1 MGARVGTTNVGS
13 GTAGNNIAQ
22 NTAVA
27 SCVNVPV
34 GRYRLT
40 GSGRHSLA
48 DGLKITGIP
57 SPVGT
62 VVIPGGPGDTIAFP
76 TIVFDLPTVTTINVA
91 LNVATGAADTAS
103 AVVCLELINKG

>member
-1 MGARVGTTNVGS
+1 MRQDTTILGF

-22 NTAVA
+22 NTSVA
-27 SCVNVPV
+27 AALGIGP

-40 GSGRHSLA
+40 GSGRHTLA

-57 SPVGT
+57 IGT
-62 VVIPGGPGDTIAFP
+62 IIVPGGPGDTVIFP
-76 TIVFDLPTVTTINVA
+76 DIIFDLTAASSNVQIA

-103 AVVCLELINKG
+103 AILCLEKINH

>member
-1 MGARVGTTNVGS
+1 MRTNTTVVGS
-13 GTAGNNIAQ
+13 GTQGNNVAA

-34 GRYRLT
+34 GRYRMT
-40 GSGRHSLA
+40 GSGRHTLA
-48 DGLKITGIP
+48 DGLKVTGIP

-76 TIVFDLPTVTTINVA
+76 VIVFDLPAVTTINVS
-91 LNVATGAADTAS
+91 LNQATGASDTAS
-103 AVVCLELINKG
+103 AVICLESINH